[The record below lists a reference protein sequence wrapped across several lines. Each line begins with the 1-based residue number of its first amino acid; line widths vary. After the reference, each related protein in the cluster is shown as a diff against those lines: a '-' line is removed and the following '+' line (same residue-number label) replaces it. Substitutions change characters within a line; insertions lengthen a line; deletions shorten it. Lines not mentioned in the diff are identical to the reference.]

1 MTTKKIEAQLGVQL
15 WSVRHELNRD
25 FSGTLKR
32 LKAAGFNAIELAT
45 ELGPYKEKPNEL
57 RSLLEQLKL
66 KVSGAHVSITQLLPE
81 SIDAT
86 ATYYQTLGAEYLIV
100 GWDPRS
106 WDPNGVDK
114 LISQLR
120 SAQSVLSKYGLKMG
134 FHNHDKEFSTYQN
147 TTFWDYISQSTDDNF
162 ILQLDIGWVS
172 AAGKDPINYLK
183 RYPGRT
189 YTTHFKSWVPDE
201 NINNKAREPLNN
213 SVIPLACKAVHNQGA
228 ASQECLDLSRSCNA
242 ECESL
247 CEPRRAGLEGY
258 SCCVAA
264 LAKGY
269 GHSRRAAPNICSLQG
284 PQRHYGVIQRLPIIG
299 MDLIDWPSIIEA
311 SIEVGGS
318 QWIILEQETAPKGM
332 ETIEALIKS
341 KANLQQY
348 LSSYMSTRKDI
359 KS

>member
-1 MTTKKIEAQLGVQL
+1 MTTEKIEPQLGVQL

-32 LKAAGFNAIELAT
+32 LEAAGFNAIELAT
-45 ELGPYKEKPNEL
+45 ELGPYKEKPKEL

-81 SIDAT
+81 LIDTT

-106 WDPNGVDK
+106 WNPNGVDK

-120 SAQSVLSKYGLKMG
+120 SAQSALSKYGLKMG

-162 ILQLDIGWVS
+162 ILQLDIGWAS

-201 NINNKAREPLNN
+201 NINNKAI
-213 SVIPLACKAVHNQGA
+213 V
-228 ASQECLDLSRSCNA
+228 
-242 ECESL
+242 
-247 CEPRRAGLEGY
+247 
-258 SCCVAA
+258 
-264 LAKGY
+264 
-269 GHSRRAAPNICSLQG
+269 
-284 PQRHYGVIQRLPIIG
+284 G